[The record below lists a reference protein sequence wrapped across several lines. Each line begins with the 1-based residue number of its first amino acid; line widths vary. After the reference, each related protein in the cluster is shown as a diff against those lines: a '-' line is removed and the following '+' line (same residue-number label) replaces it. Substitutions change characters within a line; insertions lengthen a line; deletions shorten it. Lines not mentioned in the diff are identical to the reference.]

1 MTKPARQANL
11 KQQNTTMKR
20 TIHLAA
26 TALCLGTAATLAD
39 DIQAVE
45 LEKPDSDF
53 IRIRVGATYRDGM
66 KSKVK
71 GGVSH
76 TASLAASSSK
86 ASGSVGSAKDSESA
100 SLTFGYTGG
109 DRTFGTGTTALGS
122 GTVHADG
129 TYEGGDYSAVY
140 DDVLFSDMSSSTT
153 VVGGRTETKSETKP
167 VGSLSWKGEDP
178 DGGTGFSAE
187 AECPVFGIADWAE
200 AAVFAG
206 YRGWWGV
213 DASAAGSGAS
223 VVHTS
228 STRTWGAVEV
238 TSQRTYDLTAPLDL
252 DGKLDYENAEV
263 FETEVVKTK
272 PLPGSSSS
280 SRSSARSFA
289 KIDADVDLQE
299 AVLGAALSCRCGRF
313 SLAVRPMAVF
323 AFVDVDAR
331 RTETLVSS
339 SGKTMRTWSDKGDES
354 KFAFGG
360 GVDLLAE
367 VSLTDHLSI
376 WASGGYEWIEEVEL
390 DVGPQKLSVDPSA
403 WTVSAGV
410 AVSF

>member
-1 MTKPARQANL
+1 
-11 KQQNTTMKR
+11 MKHA
-20 TIHLAA
+20 IHLAA
-26 TALCLGTAATLAD
+26 AALCLGSAAASAD

-45 LEKPDSDF
+45 LEKPDSGF
-53 IRIRVGATYRDGM
+53 IRVRAGVTYRDGM

-71 GGVSH
+71 GSASH
-76 TASLAASSSK
+76 TKALASSSSK
-86 ASGSVGSAKDSESA
+86 ASGSVGSVKDSESA
-100 SLTFGYTGG
+100 SFSFGYSGG
-109 DRTFGTGTTALGS
+109 DRTFGEGTTALGS

-140 DDVLFSDMSSSTT
+140 DDVLFSDMSGSTT
-153 VVGGRTETKSETKP
+153 VVGGRTETKSAARP
-167 VGSLSWKGEDP
+167 VGSLSWKEEDP
-178 DGGTGFSAE
+178 DGGAGFAADAE
-187 AECPVFGIADWAE
+187 FPVFDIADGAE
-200 AAVFAG
+200 AALFAG
-206 YRGWWGV
+206 YRGWWGI
-213 DASAAGSGAS
+213 DASASGSGAGVDYS
-223 VVHTS
+223 S
-228 STRTWGAVEV
+228 STRTWGAVQV

-263 FETEVVKTK
+263 FETEVVKTQ

-323 AFVDVDAR
+323 AFVDVDAK

-339 SGKTMRTWSDKGDES
+339 SGKTLQSWSDKGDES

-367 VSLTDHLSI
+367 VALTDGLSV
-376 WASGGYEWIEEVEL
+376 WAAGGYEWIEKVEL

-403 WTVSAGV
+403 WTVSAGL